1 MIKLNS
7 ITLVS
12 VSSVN
17 IRRTI
22 AALKISMQEI
32 EFGRVILVTHRV
44 PKLMDP
50 AIEVVLVPKVASI
63 NHYNRF
69 IVYSLGDLIETS
81 HCLLVQADGYVLNPR
96 VWTPEFLNYDY
107 IGAPWPISEGA
118 YIDPFG
124 NHIRV
129 GNGGFSL
136 RSKRLLDVPKKHNV
150 EWDVNGNPFY
160 NHFGY
165 NLNSEDGIICV
176 HNRHVYEA
184 AGCHFAPVDVAA
196 RFAVEITHS
205 ESFAGRTFGF
215 HKRRPPSGA
224 VKQAPIIRGFSFRS
238 RV

>member
-1 MIKLNS
+1 MIELDS
-7 ITLVS
+7 VTLVS

-22 AALKISMQEI
+22 AALRISMKEFK
-32 EFGRVILVTHRV
+32 FGRVVLVTHKV
-44 PKLMDP
+44 PRFLDP

-63 NHYNRF
+63 DHYNRLV
-69 IVYSLGDLIETS
+69 IYSLGDIIETS

-96 VWTPEFLNYDY
+96 VWTPDFLNYDY
-107 IGAPWPISEGA
+107 IGAPWPISNES

-136 RSKRLLDVPKKHNV
+136 RSKRLLDVPKQYNV
-150 EWDVNGNPFY
+150 EWNVNGDPFY

-165 NLNSEDGIICV
+165 NLNSEDGIVCV

-184 AGCHFAPVDVAA
+184 AGCNFAPVDVAA
-196 RFAVEITHS
+196 KFSVEIIHS
-205 ESFAGRTFGF
+205 ESFEGPTFGF
-215 HKRRPPSGA
+215 HKRMPPSGA
-224 VKQAPIIRGFSFRS
+224 IKQAPIIKGFNF
-238 RV
+238 